1 MRLTYQ
7 LTRCVM
13 KTQIGLAILTVSVF
27 GVPLVSISQE
37 RTTTTTKPDA
47 AVQSTMP
54 VFPPSDKCSTSSP
67 CRNIEGEI
75 VKIEESYWIKQ
86 PNGIES
92 HLRVRPDT
100 KIQSRVKVG
109 DSIAAQVLS
118 NGEAEAVIKMKEV
131 TKPKELPVPSKELE
145 DLRSR

>member
-1 MRLTYQ
+1 
-7 LTRCVM
+7 M